1 MWEFAMAHEVI
12 CLIVVLSLIWA
23 CERAFTALVNRD
35 KPVCDCKCY
44 DEDEEE
50 EDDSSEVV
58 AAGGEEE
65 DDS

>member
-35 KPVCDCKCY
+35 KPVCECKCC
-44 DEDEEE
+44 DEEE
-50 EDDSSEVV
+50 VDDSSEVV

>member
-23 CERAFTALVNRD
+23 CSRAFTALVNRD
-35 KPVCDCKCY
+35 KPVCDCKCC
-44 DEDEEE
+44 DEDE

>member
-35 KPVCDCKCY
+35 KPVCDCKCC
-44 DEDEEE
+44 DEDE